1 MSEKRTKY
9 DTLTGPLSSP
19 PPSDTNVDGVV
30 GLGVVAAASRA
41 KHETSVG
48 TKSVGPGV
56 EALDESAAKIASGS
70 AQIAR
75 RSPSHPLE

>member
-1 MSEKRTKY
+1 MSEKGTKY
-9 DTLTGPLSSP
+9 ETLTGPLSSP

-30 GLGVVAAASRA
+30 GLGVVA
-41 KHETSVG
+41 TSHGAEHKGSHG

-56 EALDESAAKIASGS
+56 EPLDESAAKAASGS
-70 AQIAR
+70 AKIAR